1 MAIQVIVQQTG
12 PLPIKVTFEAPG
24 NEPMYL
30 EVNGS
35 VWSQSAGQV
44 IGIGVSIDGQ
54 EVGHARIYS
63 NGSATHRSVV
73 PAYIPIQL
81 GEGQHTLSL
90 FPDTT
95 QTESDFNDFYAAV
108 IHY

>member
-1 MAIQVIVQQTG
+1 MAIQVILQQGG
-12 PLPIKVTFEAPG
+12 PLPLNVTFEAPG
-24 NEPMYL
+24 DEPMYL

-35 VWSQSAGQV
+35 VWTQSANEI
-44 IGIGVSIDGQ
+44 IGIGVNVDEQ
-54 EVGHARIYS
+54 EVGHARVFS
-63 NGSATHRSVV
+63 NGNETHRPVV

-81 GEGQHTLSL
+81 GEGQHTLTL

-95 QTESDFNDFYAAV
+95 ETVSDVNDFYTVV